1 MKRSNNQLE
10 ETTMHFLQRYTCYA
24 ALIGFGAA
32 NGLYGQVSSINSAVV
47 QPRVFNDVPGA
58 TLTVVTNY
66 PSSISFNEQG
76 VSAASGFANRDAWK
90 FSSTSGASAYQ
101 FQNNDYF
108 SVMMTLT
115 LTGSPISPR
124 KEAGFLL
131 STASHGD
138 LQFIVNTDGH
148 EVVQFGGVGFYS
160 FNVSNGILYNSGDTI
175 RLGMTYFLDANGKNA
190 FIFSANGVDSP
201 VDEFATVGDGIG
213 NGSTLGGYFQIVNDS
228 ANAAN
233 AGSALF
239 QNISISGVVPE
250 PSTFA
255 LLSLGIVPMGLLLRR
270 RCRG

>member
-1 MKRSNNQLE
+1 MKRSNNQLK
-10 ETTMHFLQRYTCYA
+10 ETTMRFLQRYTCYA
-24 ALIGFGAA
+24 ALIGLAA
-32 NGLYGQVSSINSAVV
+32 TSGLYGQVSSINSAVV

-76 VSAASGFANRDAWK
+76 VSAASGFANRDVWQ
-90 FSSTSGASAYQ
+90 FSSTSGVSAYQ

-108 SVMMTLT
+108 SVLMTLT
-115 LTGSPISPR
+115 LTASPLLPR
-124 KEAGFLL
+124 KEAGFLFT
-131 STASHGD
+131 TASHGD
-138 LQFIVNTDGH
+138 IQFIVNTDGH
-148 EVVQFGGVGFYS
+148 EVVQFGGIGFYS
-160 FNVSNGILYNSGDTI
+160 FNNSNGILYNSGDTI
-175 RLGMTYFLDANGKNA
+175 RLGMTYFLDGNGKNA
-190 FIFSANGVDSP
+190 LVFSANGVSSP
-201 VDEFATVGDGIG
+201 VEEFTTPGDGIG
-213 NGSTLGGYFQIVNDS
+213 NNSTLGGYFQIVNDS

-255 LLSLGIVPMGLLLRR
+255 LFSLGIVPLGLLLRR